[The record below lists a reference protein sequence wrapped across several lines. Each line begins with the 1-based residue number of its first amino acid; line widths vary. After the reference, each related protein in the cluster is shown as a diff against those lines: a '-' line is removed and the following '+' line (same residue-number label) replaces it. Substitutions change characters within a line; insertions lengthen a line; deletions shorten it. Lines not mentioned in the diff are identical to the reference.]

1 MAEKLAEYD
10 GAGVKVSAYQLKVQ
24 GFRTSFVLTMEK
36 GVIHTFMEGEYSDIV
51 TRERR
56 DPGLGLAY
64 RGGSWR
70 KKSGK

>member
-10 GAGVKVSAYQLKVQ
+10 GAGVKVSAYQLRVQ
-24 GFRTSFVLTMEK
+24 GLRTSFVMTSEM
-36 GVIHTFMEGEYSDIV
+36 GAIHTFAEGEYSDIV

-70 KKSGK
+70 KESGK

>member
-10 GAGVKVSAYQLKVQ
+10 GAGVKVSAYQLRVQ
-24 GFRTSFVLTMEK
+24 GLRTSFVMTSEK
-36 GVIHTFMEGEYSDIV
+36 GVIHTFMEGEYSDIP

-64 RGGSWR
+64 REGAWR
-70 KKSGK
+70 KTI